1 MVVKFSMRRCA
12 ATAPI
17 GVKVAGPCR
26 VLGLRSWSDILLES
40 GPMSIRFDLHAH
52 STASDGTLTPAQL
65 MQRAHAAG
73 VEVMALTDHDTLEG
87 LTEAGIAAGELGL
100 GFVPGVEI
108 SVTWQT
114 ITVHIVGLGVASDN
128 EVLQRGLSGLRE
140 FRDWRAEEIGRR
152 LARSGIEGAYEGARA
167 LSNGRLISR
176 THFARFL
183 VANRHAPDL
192 RAVFR
197 KFLVHGK
204 PGFVAGQWA
213 ELEDAVR
220 WIREAG
226 GQAVIAHPARY
237 RLTRGKLRRLIGE
250 FAQVGG
256 AALEVVSGSHSRDD
270 YFTMARHARDF
281 DLLASAGS
289 DYHGPE
295 HPWIELGRL
304 PELPDGCE
312 PVWKD
317 WQISH

>member
-1 MVVKFSMRRCA
+1 
-12 ATAPI
+12 
-17 GVKVAGPCR
+17 
-26 VLGLRSWSDILLES
+26 
-40 GPMSIRFDLHAH
+40 MSKHYDLHAH
-52 STASDGTLTPAQL
+52 STASDGTLSPTRL

-87 LTEAGIAAGELGL
+87 LHEAHTAARALGL

-108 SVTWQT
+108 SVTWERV
-114 ITVHIVGLGVASDN
+114 TVHIVGLGVDPES
-128 EVLQRGLSGLRE
+128 EVLSRGLAGLRE

-152 LARSGIEGAYEGARA
+152 LARHGIEGAFEGALA
-167 LSNGRLISR
+167 YSNGRLISR

-183 VANRHAPDL
+183 VEKCHAPDL

-197 KFLVHGK
+197 RFLVNGK

-220 WIREAG
+220 WIRQAG

-237 RLTRGKLRRLIGE
+237 KVNRGKLRRLIGE
-250 FAQVGG
+250 FAEVGG
-256 AALEVVSGSHSRDD
+256 EAIEVVSGSHSRED
-270 YFTMARHARDF
+270 YFTIAAHAHDF
-281 DLLASAGS
+281 GLLASAGS

-304 PELPDGCE
+304 PELPRGCKAIWQE
-312 PVWKD
+312 WPVSD
-317 WQISH
+317 

>member
-1 MVVKFSMRRCA
+1 
-12 ATAPI
+12 
-17 GVKVAGPCR
+17 
-26 VLGLRSWSDILLES
+26 
-40 GPMSIRFDLHAH
+40 MSKHYDLHAH
-52 STASDGTLTPAQL
+52 STASDGTLSPTRL

-87 LTEAGIAAGELGL
+87 LQEAHTAARALGL

-108 SVTWQT
+108 SVTWERV
-114 ITVHIVGLGVASDN
+114 TVHIVGLGVDPES
-128 EVLQRGLSGLRE
+128 EVLGRGLAGLRE

-152 LARSGIEGAYEGARA
+152 LARHGIEGAFEGALA
-167 LSNGRLISR
+167 YSNGRLISR

-183 VANRHAPDL
+183 VEKCHAPDL

-197 KFLVHGK
+197 RFLVNGK

-237 RLTRGKLRRLIGE
+237 KVNRGKLRRLIGE
-250 FAQVGG
+250 FVEVGG
-256 AALEVVSGSHSRDD
+256 EAIEVVSGSHSRED
-270 YFTMARHARDF
+270 YFTVAAHAQDF
-281 DLLASAGS
+281 GLLASAGS

-304 PELPDGCE
+304 PELPRGCKAIWQE
-312 PVWKD
+312 WPVND
-317 WQISH
+317 

>member
-1 MVVKFSMRRCA
+1 
-12 ATAPI
+12 
-17 GVKVAGPCR
+17 
-26 VLGLRSWSDILLES
+26 
-40 GPMSIRFDLHAH
+40 MSKHYDLHAH
-52 STASDGTLTPAQL
+52 STASDGTLSPTRL

-87 LTEAGIAAGELGL
+87 LHEAHTAARALGL

-108 SVTWQT
+108 SVTWERV
-114 ITVHIVGLGVASDN
+114 TVHIVGLGVDPES
-128 EVLQRGLSGLRE
+128 EVLGRGLAGLRE

-152 LARSGIEGAYEGARA
+152 LARHGIEGAFEGALA
-167 LSNGRLISR
+167 YSNGRLIGR

-183 VANRHAPDL
+183 VEKCHAPDL

-197 KFLVHGK
+197 RFLVNGK

-237 RLTRGKLRRLIGE
+237 KVNRGKLRRLIGE
-250 FAQVGG
+250 FAEVGG
-256 AALEVVSGSHSRDD
+256 EAIEVVSGSHSRED
-270 YFTMARHARDF
+270 YFTIAAHAQDF
-281 DLLASAGS
+281 GLLASAGS

-304 PELPDGCE
+304 PELPRGCNAIWQE
-312 PVWKD
+312 WPVSD
-317 WQISH
+317 